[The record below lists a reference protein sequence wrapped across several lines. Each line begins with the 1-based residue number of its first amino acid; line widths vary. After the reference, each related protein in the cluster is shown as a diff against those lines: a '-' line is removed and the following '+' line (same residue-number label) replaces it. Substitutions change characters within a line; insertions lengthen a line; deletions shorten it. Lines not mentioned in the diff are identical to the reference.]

1 MIRTGRAGTAGSPH
15 TYSNSAVLIMSLKII
30 LATIENAKSSIET
43 VTTFARGR
51 IRQAFFASRVRPS
64 LVSRI
69 DQLVTFKAN
78 QAMIIVPG
86 FGFANAGS
94 LERKSN
100 DRAACNVPGRQRPAA
115 LFDLPWLPLYL
126 VAVFAFHDHLGL
138 AAVAGAL
145 AMAAIAITAEF
156 VTQRLT
162 TAGNQ
167 AITSHIS
174 MLQACQRNAV
184 LLEGMGFASNKARW
198 VVTYERR
205 PGGSYT
211 VIHGSVEGD
220 VNAQVVL
227 SIKGTHDIADLCKDL
242 QPRFRGFA
250 GLSGRHATQQ
260 QKR

>member
-1 MIRTGRAGTAGSPH
+1 MIFKTS
-15 TYSNSAVLIMSLKII
+15 
-30 LATIENAKSSIET
+30 LATSENAKSSIET

-51 IRQAFFASRVRPS
+51 ILQAFVASRVLTS

-69 DQLVTFKAN
+69 DQLITFKAH
-78 QAMIIVPG
+78 QTMISMPG
-86 FGFANAGS
+86 FGFANAES

-100 DRAACNVPGRQRPAA
+100 EGAACNVPGRKRPAA

-126 VAVFAFHDHLGL
+126 VAVYAFHDDLGL
-138 AAVAGAL
+138 AAVVGAL
-145 AMAAIAITAEF
+145 AMVAIAITAEF
-156 VTQRLT
+156 VTMRLT

-174 MLQACQRNAV
+174 MLQACQRNAG
-184 LLEGMGFASNKARW
+184 LLECMGFASSKAHW
-198 VVTYERR
+198 VVTYECR
-205 PGGSYT
+205 PDGSYT

-227 SIKGTHDIADLCKDL
+227 SIKGTHDIADLCKNL

-250 GLSGRHATQQ
+250 GLPGRHATQQ